1 MQEIF
6 LHFFKTYISYHTCA
20 GADGLFSPNPTDG
33 AYIKLDISGELPT
46 DRSVVFAGLNTA
58 RLICKNGEIEVV
70 LTDTVY

>member
-1 MQEIF
+1 M
-6 LHFFKTYISYHTCA
+6 
-20 GADGLFSPNPTDG
+20 FSPNPTDG
-33 AYIKLDISGELPT
+33 AYIKLDINGELPT